1 MRKVLI
7 TLIGFF
13 AVFAAACGSS
23 DTTSAQSEDDTAT
36 ETATADS
43 SATTAAA
50 SSAGSSSSSSYC
62 AQVLVIEK
70 AIDEIESRGL
80 TFGDEIGAMFREV
93 LDLQVDALSIAPD
106 EIADPAVIVAD
117 GLTNLKTIL
126 EPVDYDI
133 VALTEEQQELLDSAE
148 LNDAQ
153 DLLEQYH
160 EDVCGTEED
169 SPDDDEAPRL
179 SSDDIDS
186 LLNGPQREEVLGPI
200 MAAGIDEAAAE
211 CTVRALFGAGIG
223 FDLSDNANLDQLVDI
238 MTGCGITLTQL
249 AELGVQD
256 SGEVFDPNAMLEG
269 LRFVFTPEF
278 INALRDNENARNS
291 MAQGLVAS
299 GLDAAKAPCVV
310 AAIAEAGPS
319 ALDDLD
325 TFINLFLDCGL
336 SISELSAL
344 G

>member
-1 MRKVLI
+1 MRKALI
-7 TLIGFF
+7 SLIGF
-13 AVFAAACGSS
+13 AVFVAACGSS
-23 DTTSAQSEDDTAT
+23 DTRSTQSEDDTAT
-36 ETATADS
+36 ETTTVDS
-43 SATTAAA
+43 PATTAAA
-50 SSAGSSSSSSYC
+50 SSSGSSSSSSYC
-62 AQVLVIEK
+62 ARVVVIEEV
-70 AIDEIESRGL
+70 IDEIESREL
-80 TFGDEIGAMFREV
+80 TFGDEMGAMFREV
-93 LDLQVDALSIAPD
+93 LDLQVDALGIAPD
-106 EIADPAVIVAD
+106 EIADSAAIIAD
-117 GLTNLKTIL
+117 GLTTFKTIL

-133 VALTEEQQELLDSAE
+133 FALTEEQQELLDSPE
-148 LNDAQ
+148 FDNAQ
-153 DLLEQYH
+153 DILDQYH
-160 EDVCGTEED
+160 EDVCRVED
-169 SPDDDEAPRL
+169 DSSADEDTPRF

-186 LLNGPQREEVLGPI
+186 LLNSSQREEVLGPI
-200 MAAGIDEAAAE
+200 MAAGIDEATAE

-223 FDLSDNANLDQLVDI
+223 FDLSDNANLDQLVDV